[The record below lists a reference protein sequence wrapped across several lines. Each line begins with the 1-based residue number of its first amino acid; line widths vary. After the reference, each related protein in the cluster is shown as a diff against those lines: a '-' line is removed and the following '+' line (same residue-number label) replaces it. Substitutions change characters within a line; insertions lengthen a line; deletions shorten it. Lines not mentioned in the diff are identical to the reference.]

1 MRLELSASI
10 VIVLECL
17 AFHEVE
23 EDLNWKSAAGSSS
36 YGL

>member
-17 AFHEVE
+17 AFHKADEG
-23 EDLNWKSAAGSSS
+23 LNWKDDIGSSS